1 MGAEGEGMLLVNNNM
16 EVATNSNVR
25 RSNPLSKVI
34 GRRFFHDE
42 TFRRSGEVGMMM
54 KVVKSETNEGDP
66 EERKKKKNE
75 ANNVT
80 SWVFFSW
87 IFFLCYLGQSHIV
100 VFNGLE
106 GRQTCESQEE
116 EDLECFLTGGMDGF
130 F

>member
-42 TFRRSGEVGMMM
+42 AFRRSGEVGMMM

-66 EERKKKKNE
+66 EERKKKKKE

-80 SWVFFSW
+80 SWVFF
-87 IFFLCYLGQSHIV
+87 L
-100 VFNGLE
+100 
-106 GRQTCESQEE
+106 
-116 EDLECFLTGGMDGF
+116 GF
-130 F
+130 FFFVIWVSHTLLCSMASRGDKLVRARKKKILSVF